1 MPLIVTPR
9 QLSQRAEFYY
19 QLGSML
25 AAGLTLMQALET
37 QHRNPPDRSFREPI
51 DSILRHLRDGHTFGD
66 ALERTGHWL
75 TSFDIA
81 LLRAGE
87 QSGRLDACFRMM
99 SGYYRERA
107 QLAKSVLSDLG
118 YPLFIFHF
126 AIFLLPFPQLFQ
138 SGNLLA
144 YAGQTLGI
152 LLPLYAVVLLV
163 IYACQGKHGE
173 HWRGIIEALLG
184 PIPVLGRAR
193 RELALARLAAALE
206 ALISAGVSI
215 VEAWDLAGAACGSPA
230 LRRTIKSWK
239 QSLMTGKTPSEA
251 VSAAKEF
258 PELFANLY
266 HSAEI
271 SGRLDESLARLREHY
286 QDEGTRRLRAVA
298 QWTPKVVFLAVALMI
313 AYKIVTFYLDYFQ
326 QLGDAMR

>member
-19 QLGSML
+19 QLGSL
-25 AAGLTLMQALET
+25 LTAGVTLVQALET
-37 QHRNPPDRSFREPI
+37 QHRNPPDRSFREPVGR
-51 DSILRHLRDGHTFGD
+51 ILEQLRQGYTFGD
-66 ALERTGHWL
+66 AVERAGSWL
-75 TSFDIA
+75 SSFDIA

-87 QSGRLDACFRMM
+87 QSGRLDACFKMM

-107 QLAKSVLSDLG
+107 QMAKNVLSDLG

-126 AIFLLPFPQLFQ
+126 AIFIMPIRKLFVGDN
-138 SGNLLA
+138 SLA
-144 YAGQTLGI
+144 YASETLGV
-152 LLPLYAVVLLV
+152 LLPIYAIVFAT

-173 HWRGIIEALLG
+173 QWRATIESITHHL
-184 PIPVLGRAR
+184 PILGRAR

-215 VEAWDLAGAACGSPA
+215 IEAWTLAGAASGSPA
-230 LRRTIKSWK
+230 LRRAITSWK
-239 QSLMTGKTPSEA
+239 PRLLAGDTPSD
-251 VSAAKEF
+251 VISASKEF

-271 SGRLDESLARLREHY
+271 SGQLDKSLARLQEHY
-286 QDEGTRRLRAVA
+286 QDEGSRRMRAFA
-298 QWTPKVVFLAVALMI
+298 QWTPRLLFLVVALMI
-313 AYKIVTFYLDYFQ
+313 GYQVVSFYAGYFQ
-326 QLGDAMR
+326 QLGDAMK